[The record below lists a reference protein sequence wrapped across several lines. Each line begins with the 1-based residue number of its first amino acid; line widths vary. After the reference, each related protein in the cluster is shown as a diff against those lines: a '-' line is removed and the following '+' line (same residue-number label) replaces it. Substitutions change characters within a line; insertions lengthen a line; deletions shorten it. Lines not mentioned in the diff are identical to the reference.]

1 MHCGSDDGDVMGS
14 NLLLISGYWRG
25 SRGAV
30 AINTPA
36 GRRWGLG
43 RRWELISNWTSKQ
56 EKPNAIVAKYS
67 LSFKQVISGKQYL
80 SHLSST
86 SRGPCA
92 FGKKEREQ
100 FWTLLSG
107 IWPKRALY
115 VIITTVW
122 GRFEWFVIKF
132 NGIQHWDVILTILE
146 TRVWTNMYSTC

>member
-1 MHCGSDDGDVMGS
+1 MITTTNTMKMVIWWLLIYYDDGDVMGS

-67 LSFKQVISGKQYL
+67 LSFKQVISKESNTNHTSPVPHVALALLERRKANSFELFCQEFDL
-80 SHLSST
+80 KELFTSSLLQ
-86 SRGPCA
+86 
-92 FGKKEREQ
+92 FGDILNGLRPS
-100 FWTLLSG
+100 LMG
-107 IWPKRALY
+107 
-115 VIITTVW
+115 
-122 GRFEWFVIKF
+122 F
-132 NGIQHWDVILTILE
+132 NTG
-146 TRVWTNMYSTC
+146 M